1 MRNLNLKICILR
13 SGRKGYEVAQQLGW
27 HPTKLSQIISGV
39 YSPDDEDK
47 ELLANAIG
55 VSVVD
60 IFLGDKNSEV
70 L

>member
-1 MRNLNLKICILR
+1 MSNLNLKICILR

-39 YSPDDEDK
+39 YSPDEEDK
-47 ELLANAIG
+47 KLLANAIG

-60 IFLGDKNSEV
+60 IFQNNKNSEII
-70 L
+70 